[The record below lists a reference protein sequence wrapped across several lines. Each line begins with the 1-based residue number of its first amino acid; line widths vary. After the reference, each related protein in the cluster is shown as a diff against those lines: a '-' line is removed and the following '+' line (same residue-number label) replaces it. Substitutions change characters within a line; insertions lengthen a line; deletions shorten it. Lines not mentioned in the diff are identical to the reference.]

1 MSTGTALAVD
11 WQPTWESLS
20 GARAEPKDG
29 DSEVE
34 AEPAGSDAENA
45 DEGARAGE
53 KPKEPSWAATDMVGS
68 AALLADNTQAKVEIE
83 LYDPVK
89 HVVWHR
95 KVGGGAQAATRS
107 FNLRHMCD

>member
-1 MSTGTALAVD
+1 
-11 WQPTWESLS
+11 
-20 GARAEPKDG
+20 
-29 DSEVE
+29 
-34 AEPAGSDAENA
+34 
-45 DEGARAGE
+45 
-53 KPKEPSWAATDMVGS
+53 MVGS